1 MTGSGSLLL
10 GAVFLLTL
18 VIQQTG
24 AANPGVFDL
33 PKKIQEFVDHESRR
47 FNVPVNW
54 WNMYGNHSHLI
65 EWAEKY
71 RQYKVSSTVGSFQYG
86 SVSKS
91 SFEPRV
97 VHTEL
102 SHNDM
107 STEPIIVSVK
117 RTKTRTHQYSWQTQ
131 NTMSVGHSLSIE
143 VGLPKVVS
151 ITGSFS
157 KTVSLSKTTGQVETV
172 SEEYTA
178 EVKVTIPPMKS
189 AKIEW
194 VITDVTQEIP
204 WTAQIDV
211 EGWFAIWLPE
221 KGQQPL
227 PLDLPGQSPRGPAP
241 ERNQRRIELH
251 GKGHLHGRPR
261 DQFKPSREPVRQRGL

>member
-1 MTGSGSLLL
+1 
-10 GAVFLLTL
+10 
-18 VIQQTG
+18 
-24 AANPGVFDL
+24 
-33 PKKIQEFVDHESRR
+33 
-47 FNVPVNW
+47 
-54 WNMYGNHSHLI
+54 
-65 EWAEKY
+65 
-71 RQYKVSSTVGSFQYG
+71 
-86 SVSKS
+86 
-91 SFEPRV
+91 
-97 VHTEL
+97 
-102 SHNDM
+102 M

-211 EGWFAIWLPE
+211 EGWFAIWFRKRVNNHYLWFYPVSLLE
-221 KGQQPL
+221 DPLLKETKEGLSYTARGIFTGVRGTNSSLRVSQYNNGAYSGKPTKVYTIPL
-227 PLDLPGQSPRGPAP
+227 PSPRL
-241 ERNQRRIELH
+241 RIGGYYVTL
-251 GKGHLHGRPR
+251 
-261 DQFKPSREPVRQRGL
+261 